1 MGARAK
7 RILSVF
13 RSESLPSGT
22 CADEVNEK
30 IRMEFC
36 LRSREALDP
45 AR

>member
-1 MGARAK
+1 MGVRAK

-13 RSESLPSGT
+13 RSESLPSGVS
-22 CADEVNEK
+22 ADEVSEI